1 MKNINV
7 TEANNII
14 IDELIENHS
23 MIKNFINSN

>member
-14 IDELIENHS
+14 IDELIENHY